1 MMRLARTGGW
11 ISGVI
16 TGLAGWR
23 ALLFAFAAGA
33 ASALA
38 FAPLNFF
45 PALLL
50 GYAALVLL
58 LDGAADKPRR
68 LRCAA
73 GLGWAFFCG
82 QFVVGLHWIVY
93 PFLIYPDATFWELPF
108 AVLLPA
114 GLALFGA
121 LAASLAILFWPKGA
135 GRILIFAGAVASS
148 EWLRGHVLT
157 GFPWNLS
164 GYGWGASLALLQ
176 SASLMGIY
184 GLSFLTILLGASL
197 AELASSRWRLPVAVA
212 LLFAGLWGFG
222 VYRLATTPISS
233 VAGVRI
239 RLVQPHI
246 PQAEKYVRRLMARN
260 WQRLFSLSI
269 QKTGQQIRQPPGAA
283 RDIPTHIIWPEAA
296 TGFPVARSP
305 EALDQIALLTARGQ
319 TLMTGSDRLL
329 RDDKGIT
336 AYNSVYLFAPDAPP
350 RITDKFHLVPFGEY
364 VPFARILNRIGI
376 SQLTIGSG
384 FSAGDHPH
392 VLQAPPAPPV
402 TPLVCYEVIF
412 PHEVVDPAEP
422 RPGWL
427 VNITD
432 DSWFGPWAGPQ
443 QHFLIARVRA
453 IEEGLPIAR
462 AANTG
467 ISAMIDPL
475 GRVPAGLALDKMGV
489 VDTVLPQAL
498 PAPPYARIGDLV
510 FLSFLVIAAFANI
523 ALNRR

>member
-1 MMRLARTGGW
+1 MTPEPGTILTRTAGW
-11 ISGVI
+11 IRSLEGWSA
-16 TGLAGWR
+16 LA
-23 ALLFAFAAGA
+23 FAVAAGA
-33 ASALA
+33 VSALA
-38 FAPLNFF
+38 FAPLAFF

-58 LDGAADKPRR
+58 LDGAAGGARKMRR
-68 LRCAA
+68 AA
-73 GLGWAFFCG
+73 ALGWAFFFG
-82 QFVVGLHWIVY
+82 QFAIGLHWIVY
-93 PFLIYPDATFWELPF
+93 PFLIYDATLWELPF
-108 AVLLPA
+108 ALLMPA

-121 LAASLAILFWPKGA
+121 LAAVIALPFWSKGP
-135 GRILIFAGAVASS
+135 GRILAFAIAVAAS

-176 SASLMGIY
+176 SASVMGIY

-197 AELASSRWRLPVAVA
+197 AELASARRGLPAA
-212 LLFAGLWGFG
+212 MLLLFAGLWGYG
-222 VYRLATTPISS
+222 VYRLASTPIAP
-233 VAGVRI
+233 VPGVGV
-239 RLVQPHI
+239 RLVQPNI

-260 WQRLFSLSI
+260 WQRLFSLS
-269 QKTGQQIRQPPGAA
+269 TQPGA

-296 TGFPVARSP
+296 TGFPVERLP
-305 EALDQIALLTARGQ
+305 EALSQIAQLTARGQ
-319 TLMTGSDRLL
+319 TLMTGSDRIL

-336 AYNSVYLFAPDAPP
+336 GFNSLYLFAPAERP
-350 RITDKFHLVPFGEY
+350 RIYDKFHLVPFGEY
-364 VPFARILNRIGI
+364 TPLAPLLNRIGI
-376 SQLTIGSG
+376 TQLTIGPG

-392 VLQAPPAPPV
+392 VLQARPAPPV
-402 TPLVCYEVIF
+402 TPLICYEVIF
-412 PHEVVDPAEP
+412 PHAVIDPAEP

-475 GRVPAGLALDKMGV
+475 GRVDARLGLSKMGV
-489 VDTVLPQAL
+489 LDRPLPQAL
-498 PAPPYARIGDLV
+498 AAPPYARIGDFV
-510 FLSFLVIAAFANI
+510 FLTLLVLGAFAGVV
-523 ALNRR
+523 LNRRS